1 MPIYIDVNNREGAG
15 ARKETRGQLRG
26 QQGENEG
33 Q

>member
-15 ARKETRGQLRG
+15 ARKETRGQ
-26 QQGENEG
+26 QGENER